1 MKKDE
6 LYIGDL
12 KHQADF
18 ILETLPKITRDELF
32 ESMLYQNALIR
43 SLEVIGEAAKRL
55 SSEFLEAH
63 PDIPIREMARTRDKL
78 IHGYADIDLDKLWM
92 IVSVDIPRLAEQLEE
107 VSSE

>member
-6 LYIGDL
+6 LYIGDI

-43 SLEVIGEAAKRL
+43 SLEVIGEQT
-55 SSEFLEAH
+55 FLFVKWQE
-63 PDIPIREMARTRDKL
+63 PVTNSFTDMQILTWINS
-78 IHGYADIDLDKLWM
+78 G
-92 IVSVDIPRLAEQLEE
+92 
-107 VSSE
+107 

>member
-1 MKKDE
+1 MKTDE
-6 LYIGDL
+6 LYISDI
-12 KHQADF
+12 KQQADF
-18 ILETLPKITRDELF
+18 ILEILPKISRDELI

-55 SSEFLEAH
+55 SAEFLAAH
-63 PDIPIREMARTRDKL
+63 PEIPIREMARTRDKL

-107 VSSE
+107 LE